1 MKKDN
6 NQNIQA
12 GIPDDML
19 RDEFVRNRLRYEM
32 TQREW
37 ADAIGIS
44 HPLVK
49 RIESGTIRCS
59 EKTIK
64 KMENFMQGRNSSPN
78 PHAFHTL
85 EEYILS
91 SILLTSM
98 NHLRQD
104 AATSYAHK
112 CTYPLWNLISGI
124 KLCPTDETQR
134 NYIDFLQHLL
144 DLASTFADD
153 NIDAIQSGAY
163 YFQKDK
169 LLNSLQ
175 KYSLSQT
182 GSTRKKKPASV
193 EGQVTIADLQ
203 Q

>member
-1 MKKDN
+1 MKKN
-6 NQNIQA
+6 NSQNSQT
-12 GIPDDML
+12 GTPDDMVCT
-19 RDEFVRNRLRYEM
+19 EFIRNRLRYGM
-32 TQREW
+32 TQKEW
-37 ADAIGIS
+37 ADAIGVS

-98 NHLRQD
+98 NHLGQD
-104 AATSYAHK
+104 AAASYAHK
-112 CTYPLWNLISGI
+112 CTCSLWNLISGI
-124 KLCPTDETQR
+124 KLCPTAETQG

-144 DLASTFADD
+144 DLTSTFADD
-153 NIDAIQSGAY
+153 NIDAIQSGTY
-163 YFQKDK
+163 HFQKDK

-175 KYSLSQT
+175 KYGLSQT

-193 EGQVTIADLQ
+193 EGQVTIDDLQ